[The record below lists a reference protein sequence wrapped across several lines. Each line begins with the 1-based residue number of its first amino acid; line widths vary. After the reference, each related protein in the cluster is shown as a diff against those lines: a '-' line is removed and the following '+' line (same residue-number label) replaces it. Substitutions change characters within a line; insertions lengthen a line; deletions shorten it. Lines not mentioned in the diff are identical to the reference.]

1 MALERTL
8 SIVKPDAVEK
18 NCIGTILARFEQAGL
33 KIVAAKMMK
42 LSLEEAQCFY
52 GVHRGKHFFDTLCSF
67 MSSGRVLAMVL
78 EGENAVFKNRDIMGA
93 TDPRKAST
101 GTIRGDLAKD
111 IGDRMERN
119 LVHGSDAVETA
130 KAEIP
135 FFFSELDIFA
145 VV

>member
-8 SIVKPDAVEK
+8 SIIKPDAVEK

-33 KIVAAKMMK
+33 KIIAAKMMK
-42 LSLEEAQCFY
+42 ITLEEAQRFY
-52 GVHRGKHFFDTLCSF
+52 GVHRGKHFYDTLCSF

-78 EGENAVFKNRDIMGA
+78 EGENAILKNREIMGA
-93 TDPRKAST
+93 TDPRKAAT

-130 KAEIP
+130 NVEIP

-145 VV
+145 SA